1 VNELQ
6 EFFTWVGSH
15 LAIDPGVQG
24 KIISSVVA
32 VFLLWLLWQIL
43 LRTVI
48 HRIENLRLRYQWQ
61 KGSAYLIFLI
71 MLLVVGPIWFEGV
84 RSVATYLGLLSAGLA
99 IALKDPVTDLVGR
112 LFILWNH
119 SFEVG
124 DRIQIGD
131 YAGDVIDQRVFQF
144 TLMEVGN
151 WVEADQSTGRILHV
165 PNGMV
170 FTSVLANYTKGSDY
184 IWNEVPV
191 LVTFE
196 SDWEK
201 AKRLL
206 QDIVQAHAAEISQ
219 QAEESF
225 KQATRRYLI
234 QYGSLTPTV
243 YTSVRDSGVMLTI
256 RYLCQPR
263 NRRDSTQILWE
274 NILRAFDQ
282 HPDIDL
288 AYPTSRIYNNRLEGK
303 TASSAAEIGEKKLDL

>member
-1 VNELQ
+1 MNELQ